1 MLDSKNIIL
10 DLGRPATSDS
20 AGLSEARQE
29 VAGQRPGHF
38 AHVFDNAA
46 ATLKAAK
53 SGNDLPPIDAAD
65 VAAKTGVEA
74 GAEAES
80 EAMALTSEALLFSRT
95 LKGGTALIIGGD
107 EPTDEGLVAFARAQ
121 GMDPGALGLLAE
133 KNGTTYDSSERF
145 KPALSD
151 NLQVEFNRRVN
162 REGASVLNGV
172 DKRADVLAFPA
183 ASAAYTRGLPAAA
196 AAPVTDKLP
205 AAVTAASKAT
215 VETNEPASE
224 VPVSD
229 VPAIPGLIVA
239 QPQALLIK
247 TVTAKADAAKLTVQ
261 TLSPSNPAP
270 FDKSNQQ
277 PTLQLEAAVP
287 GAKTV
292 TDKPEL
298 KINPASMLS
307 DMQKKLHIKAET
319 LTANGKLSST
329 EGQMSSPQ
337 TGRPE
342 VAKLTIGR
350 REAEAFL
357 KQHEG
362 RRHLPAEKMESIT
375 LTSVKA
381 LVATGPMTPAVAPG
395 LPGSAVPS
403 SFFVDTQV
411 TAGQADPT
419 TELAADLPVEDP
431 RQELLRRQDDYMQ
444 LSRQLTDALGKRLVA
459 QIQRGSWT
467 VEMDLHP
474 KTLGRVEVQLE
485 MKNGELE
492 ARFIA
497 ANAATRD
504 LINEGMPRLR
514 EAFQQHGTET
524 AYLDL
529 GSANQGFSDGKS
541 TGSGDGDNGIADRLA
556 AEKEGDIGKPENK
569 LTGAASDEDGLNILV

>member
-10 DLGRPATSDS
+10 DLGRPATSDA

-183 ASAAYTRGLPAAA
+183 ASVAYTSGLPAAA

-229 VPAIPGLIVA
+229 VPAIPGFIVA

-319 LTANGKLSST
+319 LTANGKLSSA
-329 EGQMSSPQ
+329 EEQMSSPQ

-395 LPGSAVPS
+395 VPGSAVPS

-529 GSANQGFSDGKS
+529 GTANQGFSDGKS

>member
-10 DLGRPATSDS
+10 DLGRPATSDA

-183 ASAAYTRGLPAAA
+183 ASAAYTSGLPAAA

-261 TLSPSNPAP
+261 TLSPSNPAR

-292 TDKPEL
+292 TDKSEL

-319 LTANGKLSST
+319 LTANGKLSSA
-329 EGQMSSPQ
+329 EEQMSSPQ

-529 GSANQGFSDGKS
+529 GTANQGFSDGKS

>member
-10 DLGRPATSDS
+10 DLGRPATSDA

>member
-10 DLGRPATSDS
+10 DLGRPATSDA

-183 ASAAYTRGLPAAA
+183 ASAAYTSGLPAAA
-196 AAPVTDKLP
+196 AAPVTDKLS

-319 LTANGKLSST
+319 LTANGKLSSA
-329 EGQMSSPQ
+329 EEQMSSPQ

-350 REAEAFL
+350 GEAEAFL

-419 TELAADLPVEDP
+419 TELATDLPVEDP

-529 GSANQGFSDGKS
+529 GTANQGFSDGKS

>member
-10 DLGRPATSDS
+10 DLGRPATSDA

-183 ASAAYTRGLPAAA
+183 ASVAYTSGLPAAA

-229 VPAIPGLIVA
+229 VPAIPGFIVA

-261 TLSPSNPAP
+261 TLSPSNPAR

-292 TDKPEL
+292 TDKSDL

-319 LTANGKLSST
+319 LTANGKLSSA
-329 EGQMSSPQ
+329 EEQMSSPQ

-395 LPGSAVPS
+395 VPGSAVPS

-529 GSANQGFSDGKS
+529 GTANQGFSDGKS

>member
-183 ASAAYTRGLPAAA
+183 ASAAYTSGLPAAA

-319 LTANGKLSST
+319 LTANGKLSSA
-329 EGQMSSPQ
+329 EEQMSSPQ

-529 GSANQGFSDGKS
+529 GTANQGFSDGKS

>member
-10 DLGRPATSDS
+10 DLGRPATSDA

-183 ASAAYTRGLPAAA
+183 ASAAYTSGLPAAA

-292 TDKPEL
+292 TDKSDL

-319 LTANGKLSST
+319 LTANGKLSSA
-329 EGQMSSPQ
+329 EEQMSSPQ

-395 LPGSAVPS
+395 VPGSAVPS

-529 GSANQGFSDGKS
+529 GTANQGFSDGKS

>member
-10 DLGRPATSDS
+10 DLGRPATSDA

-183 ASAAYTRGLPAAA
+183 ASAAYTSGLSAAA

-229 VPAIPGLIVA
+229 VPAIPGFIVA

-261 TLSPSNPAP
+261 TLSPSNPAR

-319 LTANGKLSST
+319 LTANGKLSSA
-329 EGQMSSPQ
+329 EEQMSSPQ

-497 ANAATRD
+497 ANVATRD

-529 GSANQGFSDGKS
+529 GTANQGFSDGKS

>member
-10 DLGRPATSDS
+10 DLGRPATSDA

-183 ASAAYTRGLPAAA
+183 ASVAYTSGLPAAA

-319 LTANGKLSST
+319 LTANGKLSSA
-329 EGQMSSPQ
+329 EEQMSSPQ

-395 LPGSAVPS
+395 VPGSAVPS

-529 GSANQGFSDGKS
+529 GTANQGFSDGKS
-541 TGSGDGDNGIADRLA
+541 TGSGDGDNGIADRLG

>member
-10 DLGRPATSDS
+10 DLGRPATSDA

-183 ASAAYTRGLPAAA
+183 ASVAYTSGLPAAA

-319 LTANGKLSST
+319 LTANGKLSSA
-329 EGQMSSPQ
+329 EEQMSSPQ

-529 GSANQGFSDGKS
+529 GTANQGFSDGKS

>member
-10 DLGRPATSDS
+10 DLGRPATSDA

-183 ASAAYTRGLPAAA
+183 ASAAYTSGLPAAA

-292 TDKPEL
+292 TDKSDL

-319 LTANGKLSST
+319 LTANGKLSSA
-329 EGQMSSPQ
+329 EEQMSSPQ

-529 GSANQGFSDGKS
+529 GTANQGFSDGKS

>member
-1 MLDSKNIIL
+1 M
-10 DLGRPATSDS
+10 
-20 AGLSEARQE
+20 
-29 VAGQRPGHF
+29 
-38 AHVFDNAA
+38 
-46 ATLKAAK
+46 
-53 SGNDLPPIDAAD
+53 
-65 VAAKTGVEA
+65 
-74 GAEAES
+74 
-80 EAMALTSEALLFSRT
+80 
-95 LKGGTALIIGGD
+95 
-107 EPTDEGLVAFARAQ
+107 
-121 GMDPGALGLLAE
+121 
-133 KNGTTYDSSERF
+133 
-145 KPALSD
+145 
-151 NLQVEFNRRVN
+151 
-162 REGASVLNGV
+162 
-172 DKRADVLAFPA
+172 
-183 ASAAYTRGLPAAA
+183 
-196 AAPVTDKLP
+196 
-205 AAVTAASKAT
+205 
-215 VETNEPASE
+215 
-224 VPVSD
+224 PVSD
-229 VPAIPGLIVA
+229 VPAIPGFIVA

-261 TLSPSNPAP
+261 TLSPSNPAR

-292 TDKPEL
+292 TDKSDL

-319 LTANGKLSST
+319 LTANGKLSSA
-329 EGQMSSPQ
+329 EEQMSSPQ

-395 LPGSAVPS
+395 VPGSAVPS

-529 GSANQGFSDGKS
+529 GTANQGFSDGKS

>member
-10 DLGRPATSDS
+10 DLGRPATSDA

-183 ASAAYTRGLPAAA
+183 ASAAYTSGLPAAA

-319 LTANGKLSST
+319 LTANGKLSSA
-329 EGQMSSPQ
+329 EEQMSSPQ

-529 GSANQGFSDGKS
+529 GTANQGFSDGKS

>member
-10 DLGRPATSDS
+10 DLGRPATSDA

-183 ASAAYTRGLPAAA
+183 ASAAYTSGLPAAA
-196 AAPVTDKLP
+196 ATPVTDKLS

-229 VPAIPGLIVA
+229 VPAIPGFIVA

-319 LTANGKLSST
+319 LTANGKLSSA
-329 EGQMSSPQ
+329 EEQMSSPQ

-419 TELAADLPVEDP
+419 TELATDLPVEDP

-529 GSANQGFSDGKS
+529 GTANQGFSDGKS

>member
-10 DLGRPATSDS
+10 DLGRPATSDA

-183 ASAAYTRGLPAAA
+183 AA
-196 AAPVTDKLP
+196 
-205 AAVTAASKAT
+205 AT

-229 VPAIPGLIVA
+229 VPAIPGFIVA

-261 TLSPSNPAP
+261 TLSPSNPAR

-319 LTANGKLSST
+319 LTANGKLSSA
-329 EGQMSSPQ
+329 EEQMSSPQ

-395 LPGSAVPS
+395 VPGSAVPS

-529 GSANQGFSDGKS
+529 GTANQGFSDGKS

>member
-10 DLGRPATSDS
+10 DLGRPATSDA

-29 VAGQRPGHF
+29 VAGQHPGHF

-183 ASAAYTRGLPAAA
+183 ASAAYTSGLPAAA

-229 VPAIPGLIVA
+229 VPAIPGFIVA

-261 TLSPSNPAP
+261 TLSPSNPAR

-292 TDKPEL
+292 TDKSDL

-319 LTANGKLSST
+319 LTANGKLSSA
-329 EGQMSSPQ
+329 EEQMSSPQ

-529 GSANQGFSDGKS
+529 GTANQGFSDGKS

>member
-10 DLGRPATSDS
+10 DLGRPATSDA

-183 ASAAYTRGLPAAA
+183 ASAAYTSGLPAAA

-287 GAKTV
+287 GAKTA

-319 LTANGKLSST
+319 LTANGKLSSA
-329 EGQMSSPQ
+329 EEQMSSPQ

-419 TELAADLPVEDP
+419 TELATDLPVEDP

-529 GSANQGFSDGKS
+529 GTANQGFSDGKS

>member
-10 DLGRPATSDS
+10 DLGRPATSDA

-183 ASAAYTRGLPAAA
+183 ASVAYTSGLPAAA

-319 LTANGKLSST
+319 LTANGKLSSA
-329 EGQMSSPQ
+329 EEQMSSPQ

-395 LPGSAVPS
+395 VPGSAVPS

-529 GSANQGFSDGKS
+529 GTANQGFSDGKS

>member
-10 DLGRPATSDS
+10 DLGRPATSDA

-229 VPAIPGLIVA
+229 VPAIPGFIVA

-261 TLSPSNPAP
+261 TLSPSNPAR

-292 TDKPEL
+292 TDKSDL

-319 LTANGKLSST
+319 LTANGKLSSA
-329 EGQMSSPQ
+329 EEQMSSPQ

-395 LPGSAVPS
+395 LHGSAVPS

-529 GSANQGFSDGKS
+529 GTANQGFSDGKS

>member
-10 DLGRPATSDS
+10 DLGRPATSDA

-183 ASAAYTRGLPAAA
+183 ASAAYTSGLPAAA

-319 LTANGKLSST
+319 LTANGKLSSA
-329 EGQMSSPQ
+329 EEQMSSPQ

-381 LVATGPMTPAVAPG
+381 LVATGPMTPSVAPG

-419 TELAADLPVEDP
+419 TELATDLPVEDP

-529 GSANQGFSDGKS
+529 GTANQGFSDGKS

>member
-10 DLGRPATSDS
+10 DLGRPATSDA

-183 ASAAYTRGLPAAA
+183 ASAAYTSGLPAAA

-261 TLSPSNPAP
+261 TLSPSNPAR

-319 LTANGKLSST
+319 LTANGKLSSA
-329 EGQMSSPQ
+329 EEQMSSPQ

-529 GSANQGFSDGKS
+529 GTANQGFSDGKS

>member
-10 DLGRPATSDS
+10 DLGRPATSDA

-80 EAMALTSEALLFSRT
+80 EAMVLTSEALLFSRT

-172 DKRADVLAFPA
+172 DKRADV
-183 ASAAYTRGLPAAA
+183 
-196 AAPVTDKLP
+196 
-205 AAVTAASKAT
+205 
-215 VETNEPASE
+215 
-224 VPVSD
+224 PVSD

-247 TVTAKADAAKLTVQ
+247 TVTANADAAKLTVQ

-319 LTANGKLSST
+319 LTANGKLSSA
-329 EGQMSSPQ
+329 EEQMSSPQ

-403 SFFVDTQV
+403 SFFVATQV

-419 TELAADLPVEDP
+419 TELATDLPVEDP

-529 GSANQGFSDGKS
+529 GTANQGFSDGKS

>member
-10 DLGRPATSDS
+10 DLGRPATSDA

-183 ASAAYTRGLPAAA
+183 ASAAYTSGLPAAA

-229 VPAIPGLIVA
+229 VPAIPGFIVA

-319 LTANGKLSST
+319 LTANGKLSSA
-329 EGQMSSPQ
+329 EEQMSSPQ

-419 TELAADLPVEDP
+419 TELATDLPVEDP

-529 GSANQGFSDGKS
+529 GTANQGFSDGKS

>member
-10 DLGRPATSDS
+10 DLGRPATSDA

-183 ASAAYTRGLPAAA
+183 ASAAYTSGLPAAA

-292 TDKPEL
+292 TDKSDL

-319 LTANGKLSST
+319 LTANGKLSSA
-329 EGQMSSPQ
+329 EEQMSSPQ

-419 TELAADLPVEDP
+419 TELATDLPVEDP

-529 GSANQGFSDGKS
+529 GTANQGFSDGKS

>member
-10 DLGRPATSDS
+10 DLGRPATSDA

-183 ASAAYTRGLPAAA
+183 AA
-196 AAPVTDKLP
+196 
-205 AAVTAASKAT
+205 AT

-229 VPAIPGLIVA
+229 VPAIPGFIVA

-261 TLSPSNPAP
+261 TLSPSNPAR

-292 TDKPEL
+292 TDKSDL

-319 LTANGKLSST
+319 LTANGKLSSA
-329 EGQMSSPQ
+329 EEQMSSPQ

-395 LPGSAVPS
+395 VPGSAVPS

-529 GSANQGFSDGKS
+529 GTANQGFSDGKS

>member
-10 DLGRPATSDS
+10 DLGRPATSDA

-183 ASAAYTRGLPAAA
+183 ASAAYTSGLSAAA

-229 VPAIPGLIVA
+229 VPAIPGFIVA

-319 LTANGKLSST
+319 LTANGKLSSA
-329 EGQMSSPQ
+329 EEQMSSPQ

-529 GSANQGFSDGKS
+529 GTANQGFSDGKS

>member
-10 DLGRPATSDS
+10 DLGRPATSDA

-183 ASAAYTRGLPAAA
+183 ASAAYTSGLPAAA

-319 LTANGKLSST
+319 LTANGKLSSA
-329 EGQMSSPQ
+329 EEQMSSPQ

-419 TELAADLPVEDP
+419 TELATDLPVEDP

-529 GSANQGFSDGKS
+529 GTANQGFSDGKS

>member
-183 ASAAYTRGLPAAA
+183 ASAAYTSGLPAAA

>member
-10 DLGRPATSDS
+10 DLGRPATSDA

-183 ASAAYTRGLPAAA
+183 ASAAYTSGLPAAA

-229 VPAIPGLIVA
+229 VPAIPGFIVA

-261 TLSPSNPAP
+261 TLSPSNPAR

-292 TDKPEL
+292 TDKSDL

-319 LTANGKLSST
+319 LTANGKLSSA
-329 EGQMSSPQ
+329 EEQMSSPQ

-395 LPGSAVPS
+395 VPGSAVPS

-419 TELAADLPVEDP
+419 TELATDLPVEDP

-529 GSANQGFSDGKS
+529 GTANQGFSDGKS

>member
-10 DLGRPATSDS
+10 DLGRPATSDA

-183 ASAAYTRGLPAAA
+183 ASAAYTSGLPAAA
-196 AAPVTDKLP
+196 
-205 AAVTAASKAT
+205 AT

-319 LTANGKLSST
+319 LTANGKLSSA
-329 EGQMSSPQ
+329 EEQMSSPQ

-419 TELAADLPVEDP
+419 TELATDLPVEDP

-529 GSANQGFSDGKS
+529 GTANQGFSDGKS

>member
-10 DLGRPATSDS
+10 DLGRPATSDA

-183 ASAAYTRGLPAAA
+183 ASAAYTSGLPAAA
-196 AAPVTDKLP
+196 TAPVTDKLP

-229 VPAIPGLIVA
+229 VPAIPGFIVA

-261 TLSPSNPAP
+261 TLSPSNPAR

-292 TDKPEL
+292 TDKSDL

-319 LTANGKLSST
+319 LTANGKLSSA
-329 EGQMSSPQ
+329 EEQMSSPQ

-395 LPGSAVPS
+395 VPGSAVPS

-529 GSANQGFSDGKS
+529 GTANQGFSDGKS

>member
-10 DLGRPATSDS
+10 DLGRPATSDA

-183 ASAAYTRGLPAAA
+183 ASAAYTSGLPAAA
-196 AAPVTDKLP
+196 TAPVTDKLP
-205 AAVTAASKAT
+205 AAVTAAAKAT

-229 VPAIPGLIVA
+229 VPAIPGFIVA

-261 TLSPSNPAP
+261 TLSPSNPAR

-292 TDKPEL
+292 TDKSDL

-319 LTANGKLSST
+319 LTANGKLSSA
-329 EGQMSSPQ
+329 EEQMSSPQ

-395 LPGSAVPS
+395 VPGSAVPS

-529 GSANQGFSDGKS
+529 GTANQGFSDGKS

>member
-10 DLGRPATSDS
+10 DLGRPATSDA

-183 ASAAYTRGLPAAA
+183 ASAAYTSGLPAAA

-261 TLSPSNPAP
+261 TLSPSNPAR

-292 TDKPEL
+292 TDKSDL

-319 LTANGKLSST
+319 LTANGKLSSA
-329 EGQMSSPQ
+329 EEQMSSPQ

-419 TELAADLPVEDP
+419 TELATDLPVEDP

-529 GSANQGFSDGKS
+529 GTANQGFSDGKS

>member
-183 ASAAYTRGLPAAA
+183 ASVAYTSGLPAAA

-229 VPAIPGLIVA
+229 VPAIPGFIVA

-261 TLSPSNPAP
+261 TLSPSNPAR

>member
-10 DLGRPATSDS
+10 DLGRPATSDA

-183 ASAAYTRGLPAAA
+183 ASVAYTSGLPAAA

-229 VPAIPGLIVA
+229 VPAIPGFIVA

-261 TLSPSNPAP
+261 TLSPSNPAR

-292 TDKPEL
+292 TDKSDL

-319 LTANGKLSST
+319 LTANGKLSSA
-329 EGQMSSPQ
+329 EEQMSSPQ

-529 GSANQGFSDGKS
+529 GTANQGFSDGKS

>member
-10 DLGRPATSDS
+10 DLGRPATSDA

-183 ASAAYTRGLPAAA
+183 ASAAYTSGLSAAA

-229 VPAIPGLIVA
+229 VPAIPGFIVA

-261 TLSPSNPAP
+261 TLSPSNPAR

-319 LTANGKLSST
+319 LTANGKLSSA
-329 EGQMSSPQ
+329 EEQMSSPQ

-529 GSANQGFSDGKS
+529 GTANQGFSDGKS
-541 TGSGDGDNGIADRLA
+541 TGSGDGDNGIADRLG

>member
-10 DLGRPATSDS
+10 DLGRPATSDA

-183 ASAAYTRGLPAAA
+183 ASAAYTSGLPAAA

-261 TLSPSNPAP
+261 TLSPSNPAR

-292 TDKPEL
+292 TDKSDL

-319 LTANGKLSST
+319 LTANGKLSSA
-329 EGQMSSPQ
+329 EEQMSSPQ

-529 GSANQGFSDGKS
+529 GTANQGFSDGKS

>member
-319 LTANGKLSST
+319 LTANGKLSSA

-381 LVATGPMTPAVAPG
+381 LVATGPMTPSVAPG

-419 TELAADLPVEDP
+419 TELATDLPVEDP

-529 GSANQGFSDGKS
+529 GTANQGFSDGKS

>member
-10 DLGRPATSDS
+10 DLGRPATSDA

-183 ASAAYTRGLPAAA
+183 ASAAYTSGLPAAA
-196 AAPVTDKLP
+196 AAPVTDKLS

-319 LTANGKLSST
+319 LTANGKLSSA
-329 EGQMSSPQ
+329 EEQMSSPQ

-419 TELAADLPVEDP
+419 TELATDLPVEDP

-529 GSANQGFSDGKS
+529 GTANQGFSDGKS

>member
-10 DLGRPATSDS
+10 DLGRPATSDA

-183 ASAAYTRGLPAAA
+183 ASAAYTSGLPAAA
-196 AAPVTDKLP
+196 AAPVTDKLS

-229 VPAIPGLIVA
+229 VPAIPGFIVA

-261 TLSPSNPAP
+261 TLSPSNPAR

-292 TDKPEL
+292 TDKSDL

-319 LTANGKLSST
+319 LTANGKLSSA
-329 EGQMSSPQ
+329 EEQMSSPQ

-419 TELAADLPVEDP
+419 TELATDLPVEDP

-529 GSANQGFSDGKS
+529 GTANQGFSDGKS